1 MPKKDKAERER
12 EAIRKKK
19 LRQLEKDIK
28 IMKKDLRQT
37 FEEAEMKEPPKKR
50 HIFPI
55 VCAAVMGVCTLILL
69 AIYIYV
75 NVVLM

>member
-1 MPKKDKAERER
+1 MPKKDKSARER

-19 LRQLEKDIK
+19 LRQLEKDIR
-28 IMKKDLRQT
+28 IMQKDLQRT
-37 FEEAEMKEPPKKR
+37 FEEAEEQPPKKR

-55 VCAAVMGVCTLILL
+55 VCVSVLGVCTVILA

-75 NVVLM
+75 NFFLI